1 MFELLE
7 QIYIAFA
14 MFANFKIT
22 KAINNMQM
30 SDNQLEKIKLNQEK
44 LERLREIMRL
54 SKFKDAIDL
63 AKAIGIS
70 QAYMSE
76 IFSGKKGVPKT
87 MGQKLEDHININR
100 RWFDTGVGNIH
111 LDSYSDQSMEIVNI
125 EGDITQLKRNVR
137 SKKALIPYYNADFM
151 AGNSDVFYEDG
162 TIYPEYYMDVPEFY
176 GCTAFRAYS
185 DSMEPKI
192 RSGAILFGVKVDDW
206 RSSLEYGQIYGIT
219 LNDGRRFLKYIRR
232 STDYKNEFILKSEN
246 DKYDDFEV
254 TKDKIKNIWLIEGWL
269 DKRT

>member
-1 MFELLE
+1 MTDLQRIKIAITTLTSLGIAKNQEDVGRMLGYNSKSAFSQLLNGRVP
-7 QIYIAFA
+7 IP
-14 MFANFKIT
+14 ANFISKL
-22 KAINNMQM
+22 KALHHKVAELW
-30 SDNQLEKIKLNQEK
+30 DDDQEVI
-44 LERLREIMRL
+44 E
-54 SKFKDAIDL
+54 
-63 AKAIGIS
+63 
-70 QAYMSE
+70 
-76 IFSGKKGVPKT
+76 
-87 MGQKLEDHININR
+87 
-100 RWFDTGVGNIH
+100 
-111 LDSYSDQSMEIVNI
+111 I
-125 EGDITQLKRNVR
+125 EGEITSLKRNVR
-137 SKKALIPYYNADFM
+137 TKRALIPFYNADFM

-232 STDYKNEFILKSEN
+232 SSDYKNEFILKSEN
-246 DKYDDFEV
+246 SAYDDFEV